1 MANQNPA
8 TPVKVPPSA
17 ANYTPATLDSD
28 LRSQINATLLKEGH
42 IGKIQDYLLHS
53 LNAHSSNWPTTIQN
67 HATSLLRSGEVTTF
81 PALLRRVMEDI
92 RHDTALGGG
101 LAAKA
106 SNTNGTAEVNGSN
119 KKSANG
125 ESASNGTSAGGPGAP
140 SLAVPQAVVED
151 AIKVT
156 RECLEMVC
164 EIDDS
169 GAT

>member
-1 MANQNPA
+1 M
-8 TPVKVPPSA
+8 
-17 ANYTPATLDSD
+17 
-28 LRSQINATLLKEGH
+28 
-42 IGKIQDYLLHS
+42 
-53 LNAHSSNWPTTIQN
+53 
-67 HATSLLRSGEVTTF
+67 TTF
-81 PALLRRVMEDI
+81 PALLRRVIEDV
-92 RHDTALGGG
+92 RHETALGGG

-106 SNTNGTAEVNGSN
+106 NTNGNSEVNGSN

-125 ESASNGTSAGGPGAP
+125 EATNNGTSAGGSGAP